1 MRGISG
7 YICGNESQPELQL
20 VEKLATPLKTGDPV
34 PAIPSPRLS
43 WIPLHKVNL
52 LSVCLFLII

>member
-1 MRGISG
+1 MEFSG
-7 YICGNESQPELQL
+7 YICGNESQPGLQL

-34 PAIPSPRLS
+34 PDAIPSPRLS